1 MLNLFKT
8 YKGDNVPKLTKYVYS
23 FTGIGRDAAYTLINL
38 FLMIYLQLTLPE
50 SDPQQYKLM
59 IMTIMIT
66 MLVIHLW
73 DAVNDPIIGMLI
85 ENSRFKLGKYKP
97 WILIGGVL
105 NGLLLMVLFS
115 FRPFGGWGYVIFF
128 IVTYLLWE
136 ISFTLN
142 DIGYWGLVPS
152 LTRDP
157 KQRNQ
162 ITMLMAIA
170 INIGAFTVGGLV
182 PSLYPGR
189 AIQVFRTL
197 SIIIGSVLI
206 FSQLLLVFL
215 CKERDRSE
223 VDSEEIIKVK
233 DIFKVV
239 FQNKPLLVMLG
250 AIVLHYLGGS
260 MFNNLGQNY
269 MHFTF
274 GYAEGGQ
281 AFFYF
286 LVGYAVGSIAANFI
300 FGFLVKKYTRAQI
313 LRGAFTISAIGNSLL
328 FVIGSTHAFGWLQIP
343 NSIYQWILPVLALII
358 FTPNGVFYLT
368 LLVQITNTVEYNEWK
383 FGERKEGV
391 VFAARP
397 FAAKISNA
405 ITVIVVFLTL
415 TVGGVYDIT
424 NKISDYEVLGG
435 LPEGDARRLITE
447 EVQDLAQAAIDGAN
461 LGRARFVLILGMALL
476 PLICQTLAYLL
487 VSRKYPIDE
496 KMYDQM
502 VKEIDKRRETAAEEQ
517 VVEA

>member
-1 MLNLFKT
+1 
-8 YKGDNVPKLTKYVYS
+8 
-23 FTGIGRDAAYTLINL
+23 
-38 FLMIYLQLTLPE
+38 
-50 SDPQQYKLM
+50 
-59 IMTIMIT
+59 
-66 MLVIHLW
+66 
-73 DAVNDPIIGMLI
+73 
-85 ENSRFKLGKYKP
+85 
-97 WILIGGVL
+97 
-105 NGLLLMVLFS
+105 
-115 FRPFGGWGYVIFF
+115 
-128 IVTYLLWE
+128 
-136 ISFTLN
+136 
-142 DIGYWGLVPS
+142 VPS
-152 LTRDP
+152 LC
-157 KQRNQ
+157 
-162 ITMLMAIA
+162 
-170 INIGAFTVGGLV
+170 
-182 PSLYPGR
+182 PGR

-415 TVGGVYDIT
+415 IVGGVYDIT

-502 VKEIDKRRETAAEEQ
+502 VKEIDERRETAAEEQ